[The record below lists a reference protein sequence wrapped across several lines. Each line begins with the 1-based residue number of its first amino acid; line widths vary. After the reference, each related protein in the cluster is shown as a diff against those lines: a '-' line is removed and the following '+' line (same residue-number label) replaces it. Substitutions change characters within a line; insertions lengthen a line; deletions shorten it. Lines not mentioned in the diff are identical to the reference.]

1 MSTYS
6 ETFREIRSPG
16 RVAHVPR
23 ASLTPGRGLLH
34 GAGVIVPLAL
44 GAASGRLEYG
54 SFAALGALP
63 TGFAALFGHT
73 AGRKS
78 TTTALL
84 AAGGMAVA
92 SFVGA
97 LAAANPVFL
106 LPVVAL
112 LAYIAGIVG
121 AFSDRIAVAALQW
134 PVALLM
140 ATVLPETLGHAAV
153 RAGFV
158 LAGGL
163 FQTALA
169 SAVATPAGSRAT
181 AATRPTTATTTTTKQ
196 SRDRRTPRA
205 FTRHLVDTIRAHVGV
220 STVHGRHALRLAAT
234 AVVAELAARA
244 VGLPHGYWAAL
255 TAVVVLKSDHVL
267 TVRRGLDR
275 IGGTALGVVL
285 GMVLAALA
293 GFGPAPLLAGAAV
306 VVILAYTVF
315 GANYFLFSAFI
326 TGFVVLLLD
335 LLGQSA
341 REMAG
346 ARLAATLL
354 GGAIALAAS
363 HVRPNGG

>member
-1 MSTYS
+1 MISGDRTVSTYS

-16 RVAHVPR
+16 RVAQVPR

-44 GAASGRLEYG
+44 GAATGQLAYG

-63 TGFAALFGHT
+63 TGFAAIFGHT

-78 TTTALL
+78 TATALL
-84 AAGGMAVA
+84 AAAGMAVA

-106 LPVVAL
+106 LPVIAL
-112 LAYIAGIVG
+112 LAYVAGIVG
-121 AFSDRIAVAALQW
+121 AFSDRVAVAALQW
-134 PVALLM
+134 PVSLLM
-140 ATVLPETLGHAAV
+140 ATVLPETLGHAAI

-158 LAGGL
+158 LVGGL

-169 SAVATPAGSRAT
+169 STIATPDGHRIIR
-181 AATRPTTATTTTTKQ
+181 TRP
-196 SRDRRTPRA
+196 RNRRNRRTPQTFA
-205 FTRHLVDTIRAHVGV
+205 RHLVGTIRAHLGV
-220 STVHGRHALRLAAT
+220 SAVHGRHALRLAAT
-234 AVVAELAARA
+234 AVAAELAARA

-293 GFGPAPLLAGAAV
+293 GVGTGPLLAGAAV

-341 REMAG
+341 RDMAG

-363 HVRPNGG
+363 HVRASDG

>member
-16 RVAHVPR
+16 RVAQVPR

-34 GAGVIVPLAL
+34 GAGVIAPLAL
-44 GAASGRLEYG
+44 GAASGQLVYG

-63 TGFAALFGHT
+63 TGVAAMVGHT
-73 AGRKS
+73 EGRKS
-78 TTTALL
+78 IATALL
-84 AAGGMAVA
+84 AAAGMAVA
-92 SFVGA
+92 SFAGA
-97 LAAANPVFL
+97 LAAANPVYL
-106 LPVVAL
+106 VPVIAL
-112 LAYIAGIVG
+112 SVYVAGIVG
-121 AFSDRIAVAALQW
+121 AFSDRVAAAALQW

-140 ATVLPETLGHAAV
+140 ATVLPETPGRAAV

-158 LAGGL
+158 LLGGL
-163 FQTALA
+163 FQAALA
-169 SAVATPAGSRAT
+169 FTIAAPADHRSVTRTWSR
-181 AATRPTTATTTTTKQ
+181 P
-196 SRDRRTPRA
+196 RRTPRVFA
-205 FTRHLVDTIRAHVGV
+205 QHLFDTIRAHVGV
-220 STVHGRHALRLAAT
+220 GTVHGQHALRLAT
-234 AVVAELAARA
+234 AAIVAELAARA

-275 IGGTALGVVL
+275 VGGTTLGVVL
-285 GMVLAALA
+285 GMLLAALA
-293 GFGPAPLLAGAAV
+293 GVGAGPLLVGAGV
-306 VVILAYTVF
+306 VVVLAYTVF

-341 REMAG
+341 RDMAG
-346 ARLAATLL
+346 VRLEATLL

-363 HVRPNGG
+363 HVRTSDG

>member
-16 RVAHVPR
+16 RVAQVPR

-44 GAASGRLEYG
+44 GAATGQLEFG

-63 TGFAALFGHT
+63 TGFAAIFGHT

-78 TTTALL
+78 TGTALL
-84 AAGGMAVA
+84 AAAGMAVA

-97 LAAANPVFL
+97 LAAADPVFL
-106 LPVVAL
+106 LPVIAL
-112 LAYIAGIVG
+112 LAYVAGIVG
-121 AFSDRIAVAALQW
+121 AFGDRIAVAALQW

-140 ATVLPETLGHAAV
+140 ATVLPETPGHAAV

-158 LAGGL
+158 LVGGL

-169 SAVATPAGSRAT
+169 STIAAPVSYRTPH
-181 AATRPTTATTTTTKQ
+181 TRSP
-196 SRDRRTPRA
+196 RRRTPRDFA
-205 FTRHLVDTIRAHVGV
+205 RHLIGTIRAHAGA
-220 STVHGRHALRLAAT
+220 STVHGQHALRLAAT
-234 AVVAELAARA
+234 AVAAELAARA

-293 GFGPAPLLAGAAV
+293 GVGTGPLLAGAAV
-306 VVILAYTVF
+306 VVVLAYTVF

-341 REMAG
+341 RDMAG

-363 HVRPNGG
+363 HVRASDG